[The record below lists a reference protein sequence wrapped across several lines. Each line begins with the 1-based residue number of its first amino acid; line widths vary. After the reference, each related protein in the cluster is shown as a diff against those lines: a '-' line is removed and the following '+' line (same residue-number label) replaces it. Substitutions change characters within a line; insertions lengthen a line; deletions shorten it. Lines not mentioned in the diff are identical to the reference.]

1 MEEKN
6 INDISKIIKAS
17 YKPQAEASTD
27 LEKLGYKYDPEL
39 STMENKVFYDPK
51 TGKPNIAYRG
61 SKTVKDWIGN
71 IKLGLGF
78 KDPEAEK
85 RIQLADQV
93 KQKYG
98 QAPDTFGHSRGG
110 YLGEQAGERYG
121 GRTYTYNK
129 ATLPEDIFKS
139 TRPEQTDIRTKGDI
153 VSLPSIFQSGGTK
166 KEISS
171 KGIFNNFLTEHS
183 TSNLK

>member
-1 MEEKN
+1 MIENNKPN
-6 INDISKIIKAS
+6 IKTIIKAS
-17 YKPQAEASTD
+17 YKPQAEASAD

-39 STMENKVFYDPK
+39 SSMENKVFYDPK

-61 SKTVKDWIGN
+61 SITAKDWIGN
-71 IKLGLGF
+71 LILGLGF

-85 RIQLADQV
+85 RIQLSDQV

-98 QAPDTFGHSRGG
+98 QSADTFGHSRGG
-110 YLGEQAGERYG
+110 YLAEQAGEQYG

-129 ATLPEDIFKS
+129 ATVDDNPFKKIR
-139 TRPEQTDIRTKGDI
+139 TEQTDIRTKGDI

-171 KGIFNNFLTEHS
+171 SFPFSNILSAHS
-183 TSNLK
+183 TSNL

>member
-17 YKPQAEASTD
+17 YKPQAEASSD
-27 LEKLGYKYDPEL
+27 LENLGYKYDPEL

-61 SKTVKDWIGN
+61 STTVKDWIGN

-110 YLGEQAGERYG
+110 YSAEEAGERFG
-121 GRTYTYNK
+121 GKTYTYNK
-129 ATLPEDIFKS
+129 DIFYTTKS
-139 TRPEQTDIRTKGDI
+139 EQTDIRTKGDI